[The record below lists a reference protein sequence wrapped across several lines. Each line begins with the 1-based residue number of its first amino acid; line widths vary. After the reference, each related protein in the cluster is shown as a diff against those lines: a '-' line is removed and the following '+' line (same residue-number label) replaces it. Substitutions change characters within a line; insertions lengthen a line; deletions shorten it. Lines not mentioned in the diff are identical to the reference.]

1 MVKVAFIICYN
12 DDIYMRE
19 CMDYISWLRVPNGVE
34 TEIIGI
40 TEAESMAAGYNA
52 AMHSSDAKYKVYLH
66 QDVFILNENM
76 IQEMID
82 IFEKYPEYGMLGVI
96 GSTKAVSDANY
107 WLSWDIGCTDA
118 KNSLSQFHIR
128 ISNPD
133 EIEEVKAIDGMFM
146 ATQYD
151 VEWREDLFDGF
162 DFYDISQS
170 MEFQRKGYK
179 VGIPH
184 QNRIWCN
191 HVSGSSKLK
200 DYEIYRKK
208 FCEEYGYSYSE
219 DSVIKDR
226 IFKQKE
232 IERCLP
238 EIQQELINKNIDNMT
253 ELITKAM
260 DYCVYN
266 TNLCD
271 LYVINRIMRLEN
283 KNNITHGFYRN
294 TDSVAELMEKYK
306 LYRLVL
312 SRLEYEKPIENIT
325 HILEQMMEEYI
336 QDFWGIREIAKHIT
350 VATDRVM
357 SRLKWEIE
365 KRYQIE
371 LKTRMNDKPFCI
383 PGQEEIDT
391 AELICKKIQDVL
403 DHYLSIKTNPGS
415 ANVEPDALKNIL
427 ELIEN
432 VSDCGNIRKIDD
444 ELYMSYF
451 DAMTDGKKIS
461 YFLEQCQKWNDGV
474 THYINGRESNPI
486 VTVLVSVYNGELFI
500 EDTLRSVMDQSY
512 HNMQIIVIDDCSK
525 DKSRKV
531 IERMAE
537 IDQRIEPIYM
547 EYNSNVCKAINT
559 GYEKAKGKYIAVIG
573 HDDIWKKDKIEKQVQ
588 FMEMYPE
595 YAACFTLV
603 DIIDD
608 DKEICNQRALDLYTI
623 FDQRNR
629 THKEWVETL
638 FLNTNVLCAPSVLIR
653 RSCIKRKYMYVF
665 GLVQLQD
672 MELWLELLKDS
683 SIYILQERL
692 MLYRKFFK
700 KESNL
705 SAYNDITRNRLR
717 HEISYIHISY
727 LSNLT
732 DEQLLFLLKDHF
744 RDKTA
749 ETEAELKCERAFI
762 MLELGDL
769 HCIDMFI
776 DLYED
781 DETRSLLEEKY
792 NFRLK
797 DFYELNSKSYSYD
810 LERDYQLLE
819 VNQRLKQTVDI
830 VQKQQH
836 VIEEQQML
844 IEKIQTK

>member
-1 MVKVAFIICYN
+1 M
-12 DDIYMRE
+12 
-19 CMDYISWLRVPNGVE
+19 
-34 TEIIGI
+34 
-40 TEAESMAAGYNA
+40 
-52 AMHSSDAKYKVYLH
+52 
-66 QDVFILNENM
+66 
-76 IQEMID
+76 
-82 IFEKYPEYGMLGVI
+82 
-96 GSTKAVSDANY
+96 
-107 WLSWDIGCTDA
+107 
-118 KNSLSQFHIR
+118 
-128 ISNPD
+128 
-133 EIEEVKAIDGMFM
+133 
-146 ATQYD
+146 
-151 VEWREDLFDGF
+151 
-162 DFYDISQS
+162 
-170 MEFQRKGYK
+170 
-179 VGIPH
+179 
-184 QNRIWCN
+184 
-191 HVSGSSKLK
+191 
-200 DYEIYRKK
+200 
-208 FCEEYGYSYSE
+208 
-219 DSVIKDR
+219 
-226 IFKQKE
+226 
-232 IERCLP
+232 
-238 EIQQELINKNIDNMT
+238 
-253 ELITKAM
+253 
-260 DYCVYN
+260 
-266 TNLCD
+266 
-271 LYVINRIMRLEN
+271 
-283 KNNITHGFYRN
+283 
-294 TDSVAELMEKYK
+294 
-306 LYRLVL
+306 
-312 SRLEYEKPIENIT
+312 
-325 HILEQMMEEYI
+325 
-336 QDFWGIREIAKHIT
+336 
-350 VATDRVM
+350 
-357 SRLKWEIE
+357 
-365 KRYQIE
+365 
-371 LKTRMNDKPFCI
+371 
-383 PGQEEIDT
+383 
-391 AELICKKIQDVL
+391 
-403 DHYLSIKTNPGS
+403 
-415 ANVEPDALKNIL
+415 
-427 ELIEN
+427 
-432 VSDCGNIRKIDD
+432 
-444 ELYMSYF
+444 
-451 DAMTDGKKIS
+451 
-461 YFLEQCQKWNDGV
+461 
-474 THYINGRESNPI
+474 
-486 VTVLVSVYNGELFI
+486 
-500 EDTLRSVMDQSY
+500 
-512 HNMQIIVIDDCSK
+512 
-525 DKSRKV
+525 
-531 IERMAE
+531 
-537 IDQRIEPIYM
+537 
-547 EYNSNVCKAINT
+547 NVCKAINT